1 MTDDSHLST
10 NKSTD
15 GLRRQPSQKR
25 GKDRVEKILEAAAAV
40 FDEMGYESAT
50 THQIAAKAGT
60 AVGSLYQFFPDKA
73 SIFNTM
79 ELRHTERVKALWA
92 QTDVV
97 AIVSLP
103 LRQMINLLVKDISQL
118 FENPVSRVMFIQFY
132 MNRQVFQSIDES
144 MTQEAINFLAD
155 ILRHRNPL
163 LNDLQ
168 LSLLAEVC
176 VHSNNAVI
184 LSALR
189 NPDLQ
194 RRQMLAKEI
203 EDLLVAYLEPYV
215 GDTVEDKPYNVM
227 KVMICPHCYSKQVS
241 KNGQRRGKQ
250 CYLCKDCRK
259 QFVNPND
266 VQSNRDLKT

>member
-1 MTDDSHLST
+1 MTDDSYLSI
-10 NKSTD
+10 NKSAA

-25 GKDRVEKILEAAAAV
+25 GKDRVEKILEAAAVV
-40 FDEMGYESAT
+40 FDEVGYEAAT

-79 ELRHTERVKALWA
+79 EIRHTERVKAMWA
-92 QTDVV
+92 QIDIVT
-97 AIVSLP
+97 IVSLP

-144 MTQEAINFLAD
+144 MTQEAIYFLMD
-155 ILRHRNPL
+155 ILRHKNPS
-163 LNDLQ
+163 LNALQ
-168 LSLLAEVC
+168 LSLLSEVC

-194 RRQMLAKEI
+194 RRQMLAQEI

-215 GDTVEDKPYNVM
+215 GDVVGDKLYNVM
-227 KVMICPHCYSKQVS
+227 KVMICPHCYSKKLS

-250 CYLCKDCRK
+250 CYLCKDCGR
-259 QFVNPND
+259 QFVE
-266 VQSNRDLKT
+266 TIG

>member
-1 MTDDSHLST
+1 MTDNSYLST

-40 FDEMGYESAT
+40 FDEVGYEAAT

-79 ELRHTERVKALWA
+79 ELRHTERVKAMWA
-92 QTDVV
+92 QTDIA

-103 LRQMINLLVKDISQL
+103 LRQMINLLVEATSQL
-118 FENPVSRVMFIQFY
+118 FEHPVSRVMFIQFY
-132 MNRQVFQSIDES
+132 TNRQVFQSIDES
-144 MTQEAINFLAD
+144 MTQEAINFLAA
-155 ILRHRNPL
+155 ILQQRNPL

-168 LSLLAEVC
+168 LNLLSEIC
-176 VHSNNAVI
+176 VHSSNAVI

-194 RRQMLAKEI
+194 HKQLLAQEI

-215 GDTVEDKPYNVM
+215 GDAARDQLEDVM
-227 KVMICPHCYSKQVS
+227 KVMICPHCFSKQVS

-250 CYLCKDCRK
+250 CYLCKNCRK
-259 QFVNPND
+259 QFVKGYD
-266 VQSNRDLKT
+266 

>member
-1 MTDDSHLST
+1 MTNDSLLST

-40 FDEMGYESAT
+40 FDEVGYEAAT

-79 ELRHTERVKALWA
+79 ELRHTERVKAMWA
-92 QTDVV
+92 QTNITEL
-97 AIVSLP
+97 ASLP
-103 LRQMINLLVKDISQL
+103 LRQMINLLVKATSQL
-118 FENPVSRVMFIQFY
+118 FEHPVSRVMFIQFY
-132 MNRQVFQSIDES
+132 INRQIFQSIDES
-144 MTQEAINFLAD
+144 MTQEAINFLAA
-155 ILRHRNPL
+155 ILQQRNPL
-163 LNDLQ
+163 LNNLQ
-168 LSLLAEVC
+168 LNLLSEVC
-176 VHSNNAVI
+176 VHSSNAVI
-184 LSALR
+184 LTALR

-194 RRQMLAKEI
+194 HRQMLAQEI

-215 GDTVEDKPYNVM
+215 GDAVGDQLHDVM
-227 KVMICPHCYSKQVS
+227 KVMICPHCYSKQIS

-250 CYLCKDCRK
+250 CYLCKDCGK
-259 QFVNPND
+259 QFVKSHD
-266 VQSNRDLKT
+266 